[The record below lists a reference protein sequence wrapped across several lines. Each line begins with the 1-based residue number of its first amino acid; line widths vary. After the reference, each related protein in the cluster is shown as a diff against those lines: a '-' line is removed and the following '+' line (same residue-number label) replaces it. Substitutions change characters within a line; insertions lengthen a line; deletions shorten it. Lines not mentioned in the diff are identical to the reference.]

1 MRGDFSLWQVL
12 EYFKLVFA
20 YMLIGHYLGRQSE
33 EITALEWPS
42 TMGLKLARKL
52 IFLIKK
58 NAKERAINTGTE
70 T

>member
-33 EITALEWPS
+33 GIATLEWPS
-42 TMGLKLARKL
+42 TMGQKLA
-52 IFLIKK
+52 KK
-58 NAKERAINTGTE
+58 TSFFYLFFKRN
-70 T
+70 